1 MTEIDIIIPTYNGRE
16 FLKETLQSAV
26 SQKVEAEIKVI
37 IVDDYSTDG
46 TQALVR
52 ELISEHPNVQL
63 FEHTENLGPA
73 AARNTGVRLG
83 SAPFIAFLDHDD
95 VWNLDKLQIQL
106 DTFNGDQEPAY
117 SVTMQRLEL
126 FGLDNETLPNWLKPE
141 LLNRDLD
148 GFLPS
153 SLMLT
158 RTTLAE
164 VGEFNESLLYGVDD
178 LDWFAKARSLGITCH
193 RVDIPLV
200 TRKVHSENLSKNL
213 KSQKEMLSAIRN
225 HLRPIS

>member
-1 MTEIDIIIPTYNGRE
+1 MTEIDIIIPTYNATA
-16 FLKETLQSAV
+16 FLGETLLSAV
-26 SQKVEAEIKVI
+26 NQNVAAEIKVI
-37 IVDDYSTDG
+37 VVDDYSTDG

-52 ELISEHPNVQL
+52 DFVSEHPNVQL
-63 FEHTENLGPA
+63 IEHTENLGPA
-73 AARNTGVRLG
+73 AARNTGLRLG

-95 VWNLDKLQIQL
+95 VWNLDKLKIQL
-106 DTFNGDQEPAY
+106 DTFNGNEEPAY

-126 FGLDNETLPNWLKPE
+126 FGLDSETLPKWLKPE

-164 VGEFNESLLYGVDD
+164 VGEFDESLLYGVDD
-178 LDWFAKARSLGITCH
+178 LAWFAKARNLGITCH

-225 HLRPIS
+225 HIRPMA

>member
-1 MTEIDIIIPTYNGRE
+1 MTEIDIIIPTYNATA
-16 FLKETLQSAV
+16 FLEESLLSAV
-26 SQKVEAEIKVI
+26 NQNVAAEIKVI
-37 IVDDYSTDG
+37 VVDDYSTDG

-52 ELISEHPNVQL
+52 DFVSEHPNVQL
-63 FEHTENLGPA
+63 IEHTENLGPA

-95 VWNLDKLQIQL
+95 VWSLDKLNIQL
-106 DTFNGDQEPAY
+106 ATFDGPEEPAY

-126 FGLDNETLPNWLKPE
+126 FGLDSETLPYWLKPQ

-158 RTTLAE
+158 RRTLAE
-164 VGEFNESLLYGVDD
+164 VGEFDESLLFGVDD
-178 LDWFAKARSLGITCH
+178 LAWFAKARNLGITCH
-193 RVDIPLV
+193 RVDVPLV
-200 TRKVHSENLSKNL
+200 KRKVHSENLSKNL

-225 HLRPIS
+225 HIRPMA

>member
-1 MTEIDIIIPTYNGRE
+1 MTEIDIIIPTYNATA
-16 FLKETLQSAV
+16 FLGKTLLSAV
-26 SQKVEAEIKVI
+26 NQNVAAEIKVI
-37 IVDDYSTDG
+37 VVDDYSTDG

-52 ELISEHPNVQL
+52 DFVSEHPNVQL
-63 FEHTENLGPA
+63 IEHTENLGPA
-73 AARNTGVRLG
+73 AARNTGLRLG

-95 VWNLDKLQIQL
+95 VWNLDKLKIQL
-106 DTFNGDQEPAY
+106 DTFNGNEEPAY

-126 FGLDNETLPNWLKPE
+126 FGLDSETLPKWLKPE

-158 RTTLAE
+158 RKTLAV
-164 VGEFNESLLYGVDD
+164 VGEFDESLLYGVDD
-178 LDWFAKARSLGITCH
+178 LAWFAKARNLGIICH

-225 HLRPIS
+225 HIRPMA